1 MRAAFGNGDAQGPVD
16 VRLDVVIAGR
26 SPGVEVGSTWQRR
39 REGRIEQVT
48 HYATYSFDQA
58 SAQARLELHGD
69 TASTLFGTNLFFRF
83 IVWRA
88 MSRGL
93 VPLHAAA
100 LGEGAD
106 YWLLPGAPGAG
117 KSVATVLA
125 RAAGLGSLGDDVVL
139 WNPRSNALYPV
150 YATVRLTPG
159 GLDLVGEYLPAAR
172 LRKAGVRNDGKVIL
186 TADDREPPGRLAGV
200 LLVDGGPPSPVAAY
214 QQLLSTVAL
223 LRVAGVPTAQVAP
236 QLARLARSA
245 RLVGRRRDADL
256 AQWSQSLLEV
266 CCG

>member
-1 MRAAFGNGDAQGPVD
+1 M
-16 VRLDVVIAGR
+16 
-26 SPGVEVGSTWQRR
+26 
-39 REGRIEQVT
+39 
-48 HYATYSFDQA
+48 
-58 SAQARLELHGD
+58 
-69 TASTLFGTNLFFRF
+69 
-83 IVWRA
+83 
-88 MSRGL
+88 
-93 VPLHAAA
+93 
-100 LGEGAD
+100 
-106 YWLLPGAPGAG
+106 
-117 KSVATVLA
+117 
-125 RAAGLGSLGDDVVL
+125 
-139 WNPRSNALYPV
+139 
-150 YATVRLTPG
+150 RLTPG
-159 GLDLVGEYLPAAR
+159 GLDLVGEYLLAAR
-172 LRKAGVRNDGKVIL
+172 LRKAGIRNDGKVIL